1 MIVLGLTGSIGMG
14 KSRAAKMLGV
24 LGVPVHDS
32 DKAVHKALL
41 PEGSAFSV
49 VAGMFP
55 SAVAGGKIDRKKLGN
70 IVFSDKAALKKLEAV
85 LHPAAQE
92 SQAEFIRAMRL
103 KGKKIICLEIP
114 LLFETGAE
122 GRVDYIVTVSAP
134 PAVQKRRVLRRPN
147 MTEEKFKSIVQSQL
161 ADSQKRALS
170 DFVVDTGLCYAR
182 TFRQLQNIIRTIRKN
197 ENA

>member
-41 PEGSAFSV
+41 PEGSAFS
-49 VAGMFP
+49 
-55 SAVAGGKIDRKKLGN
+55 GGKIDRKKLGN

-134 PAVQKRRVLRRPN
+134 PAVQ
-147 MTEEKFKSIVQSQL
+147 
-161 ADSQKRALS
+161 
-170 DFVVDTGLCYAR
+170 
-182 TFRQLQNIIRTIRKN
+182 
-197 ENA
+197 